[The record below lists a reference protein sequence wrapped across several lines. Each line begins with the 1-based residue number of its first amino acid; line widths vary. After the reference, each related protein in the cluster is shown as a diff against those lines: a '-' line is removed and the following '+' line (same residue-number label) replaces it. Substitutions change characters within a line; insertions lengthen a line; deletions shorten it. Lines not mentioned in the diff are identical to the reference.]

1 MQSLLAQET
10 YLSSEIRALDL
21 SQLKAMVQDSHSLR
35 QIAGGKAHNLVLLAA
50 NGLPV
55 PSFVVL
61 PPQLLSH
68 CYNSKRSLTN
78 DLASGL
84 DVAERIRTLG
94 DHPQL
99 KALTREL
106 AAFSGPKA
114 VRSSALSE
122 DGVLSFAGQLASFLN
137 VTEDQLAG
145 RICDVY
151 ASAFERRVLAYRKL
165 HGIMEAPPAPAVI
178 VQSMVAAAFSG
189 VAFSV
194 DPVSGVKRPVVS
206 MVKGLAEQLVAGQV
220 DGTTFYLDQLED
232 LEDLSGGKLTREQG
246 QLLLSY
252 MERCEKIFGCPQ
264 DIEFVVDQ
272 SCALYLVQARAI
284 TTLERGPAE
293 DSEND
298 SLRVFDGSNIQESYP
313 GVTCPLTF
321 SFISSA
327 YKEVYK
333 SFVSLMGVS
342 ARSIEKESDLFAN
355 MLAYHEGRVYYNLG
369 SWYRLLAMLPAYR
382 TNRTFME
389 GMMGLKDSPAE
400 LAEFA
405 GRPDCSWA
413 ARAATLGS
421 LICIV
426 KNYLGLDRQIC
437 DFNERLEES
446 LCKEDPETLTLS
458 ELLKRY
464 RLLERNLLGH
474 WQAPVAND
482 FFAMIAFGLL
492 TKLHGSISGGAS
504 DGYLYNLLLK
514 NHGGI
519 VSAEPPRLVS
529 EIAAMIAREGNIELI
544 DAMVKGDASC
554 LPLLRRY
561 PEAYDRFNEYIEKFG
576 DRAIGELKLEVIS
589 IKDNPRLLLA
599 AVGKL
604 AKSKLAQRKLG
615 HSKPEPQAIVQL
627 SQEKNILKRLLLPPV
642 AQAARRLLG
651 QRENLRFAR
660 TRVFGEVRRIFLA
673 MGSRLEQAGVLN
685 NRRDIF
691 YLTLD
696 EVFGYIDG
704 STVALDL
711 GGLVALRRKAE
722 ANFAQSC
729 PERICFRG
737 AAGFIRNSPVESEQD
752 GLTGLG
758 ASSGKVI
765 GLARVIVNPEAEGV
779 EPGEIIIAD
788 HTDPGWIL
796 HFASC
801 AGIVVAHGSQ
811 LSHTAI
817 VARELGIAAVVSC
830 RGVMQKIK
838 TGDLIEVDG
847 SQGTVTIL
855 KVAARQV
862 AVKTKEQPC

>member
-1 MQSLLAQET
+1 MSSLLAQET
-10 YLSSEIRALDL
+10 HLSSENRALDL
-21 SQLKAMVQDSHSLR
+21 SQLKDMVYDSSVLR

-50 NGLPV
+50 NCLPV
-55 PSFVVL
+55 PSFVVV
-61 PPQLLSH
+61 PPQFLSH
-68 CYNSKRSLTN
+68 CYNSKWSLTD
-78 DLASGL
+78 DLASGVN
-84 DVAERIRTLG
+84 VAERIRTLS
-94 DHPQL
+94 DHRQFT
-99 KALTREL
+99 ALAREL
-106 AAFSGPKA
+106 ATLSGPKA
-114 VRSSALSE
+114 VRSSAISE
-122 DGVLSFAGQLASFLN
+122 DGALSFAGQLASFLN
-137 VTEDQLAG
+137 VADEQLAG
-145 RICDVY
+145 SICDVY

-165 HGIMEAPPAPAVI
+165 HGIAEAPPAPAVI
-178 VQSMVAAAFSG
+178 VQSMVAAACSG

-194 DPVSGVKRPVVS
+194 DPVSGAKRPVVS
-206 MVKGLAEQLVAGQV
+206 MVAGLAEQLVSGQV
-220 DGTTFYLDQLED
+220 DGSTFYLDELDD
-232 LEDLSGGKLTREQG
+232 LEDLTDGMLTRDQG

-252 MERCEKIFGCPQ
+252 LERCEKIFGCPQ
-264 DIEFVVDQ
+264 DIEFAIDQ
-272 SCALYLVQARAI
+272 SGALYLVQARAI
-284 TTLERGPAE
+284 TTLDRGAAVK
-293 DSEND
+293 DSESD
-298 SLRVFDGSNIQESYP
+298 LLRVFDGSNIQESYP
-313 GVTCPLTF
+313 GVTSPLTF

-333 SFVSLMGVS
+333 SFVRLMGVGE
-342 ARSIEKESDLFAN
+342 RSIEKESDLFAN

-369 SWYRLLAMLPAYR
+369 SWYRLLAMLPAYQ

-405 GRPDCSWA
+405 GQPDCSWA
-413 ARAATLGS
+413 ARTATLGS
-421 LICIV
+421 LICIL

-437 DFNERLEES
+437 DFNKRLEES
-446 LCKEDPETLTLS
+446 LCKQDPETLTLS

-474 WQAPVAND
+474 WQAPVTND

-492 TKLHGSISGGAS
+492 TRLHGTSSAGAS
-504 DGYLYNLLLK
+504 GGYLYNLLLK

-519 VSAEPPRLVS
+519 VSAEPPRLIS
-529 EIAAMIAREGNIELI
+529 EMAAMVAREGNTKLIE
-544 DAMVKGDASC
+544 AMSKGDVSSLA
-554 LPLLRRY
+554 LLKKN
-561 PEAYDRFNEYIEKFG
+561 PDAYARFNEYIEKFG

-589 IKDNPRLLLA
+589 IKDNPGLLLA

-604 AKSKLAQRKLG
+604 AIIMLANKELD
-615 HSKPEPQAIVQL
+615 HSKPEPIAQL
-627 SQEKNILKRLLLPPV
+627 PQEKNILKRLLLPPV
-642 AQAARRLLG
+642 AQAARQLLG

-704 STVALDL
+704 SAVALDL
-711 GGLVALRRKAE
+711 GGLVTLRRKAE
-722 ANFAQSC
+722 ANFGQSC
-729 PERICFRG
+729 PERISFRG
-737 AAGFIRNSPVESEQD
+737 AAGFKRMAPEEAEQE

-758 ASSGKVI
+758 AASGKVI

-855 KVAARQV
+855 KLAARQV